1 MIIIMPKLSTII
13 LAAGKGTRMYS
24 NLPKVLHKI
33 GHKSMLQHVI
43 DTVKSL
49 DMDNIYVIYGH
60 GKEQLESE
68 LDKQP
73 VKLVLQEQQLGTGHA
88 VSQAIPYINDDE
100 DILILYA
107 DTPLISAQTLKQ
119 LIINKPQN
127 GVSLLTVMLDDP
139 TGYGRIVRENGEIV
153 AIVEQKDA
161 TKDQLAIDEINTGI
175 MLVSGKQLKEWLGKV
190 NNYNAQHEFYLTDI
204 IGLAHQ
210 DGCVIKATHPLE
222 EYEVAGVN
230 NRLQLASLERT
241 YQQKLAENLLL
252 AGVTLLDPNRF
263 DLRGQLKH
271 GMDVVIDN
279 NVIIEGVVELG
290 NNVYIGAGCILKN
303 CAIGDDCE
311 ISPYTVIDNSTLAK
325 SCTVGPFARI
335 RPGSI
340 LGDKAHVGNFVELK
354 NAHLGNGTKAGHLSY
369 LGDSEIGS
377 AVNIGA
383 GTITCNYDGANKFKT
398 IIEDD
403 VFVGSDSQLIAPV
416 KIAKGATIAA
426 GTTVTNDVAENE
438 LVVSRVKQ
446 KQIANWKRPL
456 KKAN

>member
-1 MIIIMPKLSTII
+1 MPKLSTII

-43 DTVKSL
+43 DTVKLL

-60 GKEQLESE
+60 GKDQLESA
-68 LDKQP
+68 LNNQP

-88 VSQAIPYINDDE
+88 VLQAIPHIKDNE

-107 DTPLISAQTLKQ
+107 DTPLISAQTLNK
-119 LIINKPQN
+119 LVANKPEN
-127 GVSLLTVMLDDP
+127 GISLLTVMLDDP
-139 TGYGRIVRENGEIV
+139 SGYGRIVRENGEIV

-161 TKDQLAIDEINTGI
+161 TKAQLSINEVNTGI
-175 MLVSGKQLKEWLGKV
+175 MLISGQQLKEWLAKV
-190 NNYNAQHEFYLTDI
+190 DNHNAQHEFYLTDVI
-204 IGLAHQ
+204 RLAHQ
-210 DGCVIKATHPLE
+210 SGCAIKATHPVDE
-222 EYEVAGVN
+222 CEVAGVN
-230 NRLQLASLERT
+230 NRLQLVSLERI
-241 YQQKLAENLLL
+241 YQQKLAKDLLL
-252 AGVTLLDPNRF
+252 AGLTLLDPNRF

-271 GMDVVIDN
+271 GMDVIIDN
-279 NVIIEGVVELG
+279 NVIIEGNVELG

-303 CAIGDDCE
+303 CIIGDNCE
-311 ISPYTVIDNSTLAK
+311 ISPYTVIDNSILAK
-325 SCTVGPFARI
+325 SCTVGPFARL

-340 LGDKAHVGNFVELK
+340 LADTAHVGNFVELK
-354 NAHLGNGTKAGHLSY
+354 NAQLGKGSKAGHLSY

-377 AVNIGA
+377 EVNIGA

-398 IIEDD
+398 IIEDN

-446 KQIANWKRPL
+446 KQIANWKRPV
-456 KKAN
+456 KKAK